1 MAINKVVINEDGK
14 ENILIDITD
23 STVEPE
29 TLAEGAVAYN
39 RSGDRITGTMTAGGG
54 RVDWADIENNPFDEK
69 GDIVSWANAGIDV
82 STVPLDAW
90 VKVSD
95 AVVAI
100 EEIIA
105 DGQFI
110 DGADLT
116 WYSTNTVVSAAEAGG
131 FPAYGASDNWYV
143 DCTEMNNGNII
154 TPVNFRSDGVYFSKY
169 EDFDG
174 NLTYPLSVTLPNI
187 NKFTVVKQIET
198 KYLPESIQLETVTLS
213 DSLEISPIFDADGVA
228 DQEALAAT
236 DGWYRGYRRITD
248 YSIPMELGFMHES
261 NGQRVY
267 RWGEYE
273 DEYMGHC
280 ILGAYKYED
289 DHIYTLVV
297 TDENGNTIDWGYYI
311 PDGVDVG
318 LYIDPWYAGT
328 ITSTIGAVFQIKT
341 PKPIDKKYLPV
352 TTWQSIQDKPF
363 GEVAV
368 DTFVCEENFAEKT
381 SDVLFE
387 VFFKVS
393 DAVLTLEEFRE
404 GGSFTFMTPD
414 GVVSAEIENDV
425 TEWDGII
432 YVGATAE
439 NGNYYEAG
447 CCVPEGLEYPSGF
460 YATYYS
466 DNEYLVSLTLNSS
479 NKLTAFKKIPAEYL
493 PDNIGGGMPEVTE
506 ADNGKFLRV
515 VDGAWSAVAVP
526 NAEGVG
532 F

>member
-39 RSGDRITGTMTAGGG
+39 RSGDKIVGTMTAGGG
-54 RVDWADIENNPFDEK
+54 SVDWADIENNPFDGK

-82 STVPLDAW
+82 STIPCYSW

-116 WYSTNTVVSAAEAGG
+116 WYSADTVVSTAETSN

-143 DCTEMNNGNII
+143 DCTEMNNGDYIAL
-154 TPVNFRSDGVYFSKY
+154 VNFRSDGVYFSKY
-169 EDFDG
+169 EGFDG
-174 NLTYPLSVTLPNI
+174 NLTYPLSITLPNI

-213 DSLEISPIFDADGVA
+213 DSLEINPIFDDEWMADH
-228 DQEALAAT
+228 EALAAVE
-236 DGWYRGYRRITD
+236 GWYRGYRRITD
-248 YSIPMELGFMHES
+248 YSIPMESGVTS
-261 NGQRVY
+261 WVDVY
-267 RWGEYE
+267 NWGECE
-273 DEYMGHC
+273 DEYSGHC
-280 ILGAYKYED
+280 TLMAYKNEGN
-289 DHIYTLVV
+289 HRYTLVII
-297 TDENGNTIDWGYYI
+297 DENGNAIDWGYYI

-341 PKPIDKKYLPV
+341 PKPIDKKYLPDD
-352 TTWQSIQDKPF
+352 I
-363 GEVAV
+363 
-368 DTFVCEENFAEKT
+368 
-381 SDVLFE
+381 
-387 VFFKVS
+387 
-393 DAVLTLEEFRE
+393 
-404 GGSFTFMTPD
+404 
-414 GVVSAEIENDV
+414 
-425 TEWDGII
+425 
-432 YVGATAE
+432 
-439 NGNYYEAG
+439 
-447 CCVPEGLEYPSGF
+447 
-460 YATYYS
+460 
-466 DNEYLVSLTLNSS
+466 
-479 NKLTAFKKIPAEYL
+479 
-493 PDNIGGGMPEVTE
+493 GGMPEVTE